1 MRINNEKNSFQ
12 NIISGVPQGSIVG
25 STLFSLFFNNF
36 LFILIASVHKFAD
49 DNSLSN
55 TAKSIDSLKQVLESE
70 CKVAIKWFHE
80 NKMIVNLRKLQAIVL
95 GKSKLNKN
103 DVIFVISLKEI
114 QAVP

>member
-1 MRINNEKNSFQ
+1 M
-12 NIISGVPQGSIVG
+12 
-25 STLFSLFFNNF
+25 
-36 LFILIASVHKFAD
+36 
-49 DNSLSN
+49 
-55 TAKSIDSLKQVLESE
+55 KQILESE